1 MKKTIFLFFAIAS
14 LISCNSNKSTSNT
27 ETKPA
32 TAQISKM
39 DMIAKWHV
47 ESIAGINTLKTNPSM
62 NLDLVENKISGK
74 GGCNNYSGAATRD
87 GYNIQFKGIASTKM
101 MCPNADIESAY
112 FKALDKV
119 RSFDIKGNILT
130 FYDEKGSKLI
140 TYSKVSR

>member
-1 MKKTIFLFFAIAS
+1 MKKTIFLLFVIAS
-14 LISCNSNKSTSNT
+14 LISCSSNQPTTKPM
-27 ETKPA
+27 TKPA

-47 ESIAGINTLKTNPSM
+47 ESIADVSTLKTSPSM
-62 NLDLVENKISGK
+62 NLDLVENRISGK

-119 RSFDIKGNILT
+119 RNFDIKGNILT